1 MTFLTS
7 IRRIGI
13 AIIIIGLTSLT
24 ATAQMTGYTDKDL
37 AILDGALATAMN
49 ATSIAEPDTAKV
61 AMEELFRQWRIF
73 RAKNFGALENSA
85 EILKTLEA
93 AGEKLFAASQLVD
106 QQQLAEANRALHEAN
121 TMLMDVRKAIL
132 IAPPPPP
139 PPLPDTGSSTR

>member
-37 AILDGALATAMN
+37 AVLDGALATAMN

-61 AMEELFRQWRIF
+61 AMEELFRQ
-73 RAKNFGALENSA
+73 
-85 EILKTLEA
+85 
-93 AGEKLFAASQLVD
+93 
-106 QQQLAEANRALHEAN
+106 
-121 TMLMDVRKAIL
+121 
-132 IAPPPPP
+132 
-139 PPLPDTGSSTR
+139 